1 MLNPLAAGASS
12 LLKMG
17 GALPATLTSVASE
30 SLNSMKGVVDK
41 LSSSLMSGGHLNTDS
56 PLGKMVEQQLKKENP
71 FMALAGG
78 KGGEENA
85 VKKALGDLIKDKLGS
100 NFGASADAGIGGKGQ
115 GQGQGGQDLMS
126 QTLQGLGK
134 SSLDNALTDKGEG
147 STFSQADKPILQQVA
162 NFMDQNKAEF
172 GAPDSGSWSKEL
184 DEGGGKD
191 NFLDKGE
198 TSKFRAALEQI
209 SQQMGAGGAQGSQA
223 SQGNGG
229 LGSPQQEPS
238 ANDASS
244 GGQSN
249 DLSQLLGSSNPM
261 DIFKQGL
268 EMGLGIAGGKG
279 AEGGADSL
287 AQNGLSSQLQ
297 QHSLKSSAAEAAQ
310 NILDVMS
317 AGVS

>member
-1 MLNPLAAGASS
+1 MLNPLSSASA
-12 LLKMG
+12 LLNVG
-17 GALPATLTSVASE
+17 SIVPATLTSVASE
-30 SLNSMKGVVDK
+30 SLNTLKGVVDK

-71 FMALAGG
+71 LMALAGG
-78 KGGEENA
+78 GEEGA

-115 GQGQGGQDLMS
+115 GGQDLMS

-134 SSLDNALTDKGEG
+134 SSLDNALTDKGDG
-147 STFSQADKPILQQVA
+147 STFDKADKPLLQQVA
-162 NFMDQNKAEF
+162 DFMDANKAEF

-184 DEGGGKD
+184 DESGGKD
-191 NFLDKGE
+191 NYLDKGE
-198 TSKFRAALEQI
+198 TEKFRAALEQV
-209 SQQMGAGGAQGSQA
+209 SQQMGAGDAQGPQTF
-223 SQGNGG
+223 QGNGG
-229 LGSPQQEPS
+229 LGSLQHEPS
-238 ANDASS
+238 TNDST

-249 DLSQLLGSSNPM
+249 DLAQLLGSSNPL

-268 EMGLGIAGGKG
+268 EMGLGIASGKG
-279 AEGGADSL
+279 LEGGADFL
-287 AQNGLSSQLQ
+287 AQQTGLSPQLQ

-317 AGVS
+317 AGLS

>member
-1 MLNPLAAGASS
+1 MLNPLAAGVSS

-115 GQGQGGQDLMS
+115 GQGGQDLMS
-126 QTLQGLGK
+126 KTLQGLGK
-134 SSLDNALTDKGEG
+134 SSLDNALTDKGDG

-162 NFMDQNKAEF
+162 NFMDQNKAQF

-287 AQNGLSSQLQ
+287 AQNGLSPQLQ

>member
-115 GQGQGGQDLMS
+115 GQGGQDLMS
-126 QTLQGLGK
+126 KTLQGLGK

-268 EMGLGIAGGKG
+268 EMGLGMAGGKG

-287 AQNGLSSQLQ
+287 AQNGLSPQLQ

>member
-115 GQGQGGQDLMS
+115 GQGGQDLMS
-126 QTLQGLGK
+126 KTLQGLGK
-134 SSLDNALTDKGEG
+134 SSLDNALTDKGDG

-162 NFMDQNKAEF
+162 NFMDQNKAQF

-268 EMGLGIAGGKG
+268 EMGLGMAGGKG

-287 AQNGLSSQLQ
+287 AQNGLSPQLQ

>member
-100 NFGASADAGIGGKGQ
+100 NFGASADAGIGGK

-287 AQNGLSSQLQ
+287 AQNGLSPQLQ

>member
-17 GALPATLTSVASE
+17 GAIPATLTSVASD

-115 GQGQGGQDLMS
+115 GGQDLMS

-134 SSLDNALTDKGEG
+134 ASLDNALTDKGEG

-209 SQQMGAGGAQGSQA
+209 SQQMGAGGAQGTQS

-249 DLSQLLGSSNPM
+249 DLAQLLGSSNPM

-287 AQNGLSSQLQ
+287 AQNGLSPQLQ

>member
-115 GQGQGGQDLMS
+115 GQGGQDLMS
-126 QTLQGLGK
+126 KTLQGLGK

-223 SQGNGG
+223 SLGNGG

-287 AQNGLSSQLQ
+287 AQNGLSPQLQ

>member
-1 MLNPLAAGASS
+1 MLNPLAGASS

-17 GALPATLTSVASE
+17 GAVPATLTSVASE
-30 SLNSMKGVVDK
+30 SLNSMKGVIDK

-78 KGGEENA
+78 KGGEESA

-115 GQGQGGQDLMS
+115 GQGGQDLMS

-134 SSLDNALTDKGEG
+134 SSLDNALTDKGDG

-287 AQNGLSSQLQ
+287 AQNGLSPQLQ

>member
-1 MLNPLAAGASS
+1 
-12 LLKMG
+12 MG
-17 GALPATLTSVASE
+17 GAIPATLTSVASE
-30 SLNSMKGVVDK
+30 SINSMKGVVDK

-115 GQGQGGQDLMS
+115 GGQDLMS

-147 STFSQADKPILQQVA
+147 STFSKADKPILQQVA
-162 NFMDQNKAEF
+162 NFMDQNKAQF

-184 DEGGGKD
+184 DESGGKD

-209 SQQMGAGGAQGSQA
+209 SQQMGAGGAQGTQST
-223 SQGNGG
+223 QGNGG

-249 DLSQLLGSSNPM
+249 DLAQLLGSSNPM

-287 AQNGLSSQLQ
+287 AQNGLSPQLQ

>member
-1 MLNPLAAGASS
+1 MLNPLSGANA

-17 GALPATLTSVASE
+17 GAIPASVTSVASE
-30 SLNSMKGVVDK
+30 SINSMKGVVDK

-115 GQGQGGQDLMS
+115 GGQDLMS

-134 SSLDNALTDKGEG
+134 SSLDNALKDKGDG
-147 STFSQADKPILQQVA
+147 STFDKADKPILQQVA

-209 SQQMGAGGAQGSQA
+209 SQQMGAGDGASGAQGAQS

-229 LGSPQQEPS
+229 LGSLQQEPS
-238 ANDASS
+238 ANDSS
-244 GGQSN
+244 STGEKPN
-249 DLSQLLGSSNPM
+249 DLAQLLGSSNPM

-268 EMGLGIAGGKG
+268 EMGLGIASGKG
-279 AEGGADSL
+279 AEGGANQQS
-287 AQNGLSSQLQ
+287 GLSPQLQ
-297 QHSLKSSAAEAAQ
+297 QHSLQSSAAEAAQ
-310 NILDVMS
+310 NIRDVMS
-317 AGVS
+317 AGLS